1 MIQQLMVLFMVYET
15 VYTVQYVFLCV
26 CVYEEIGEER
36 KKDIAMKLMNS
47 IMSLDMRPHLILRL

>member
-1 MIQQLMVLFMVYET
+1 MVYET
-15 VYTVQYVFLCV
+15 VYTVQYVLLCL
-26 CVYEEIGEER
+26 CVYEEIGAER